1 MNLKASTQPNPLAR
15 GGPQDPVQ
23 CPLCGQP
30 NRCAMEVEKE
40 TGRKQPPC
48 WCTGVTFEPS
58 TLALIPPASRGL
70 ACICGACATQA
81 SHKTLFN
88 I

>member
-1 MNLKASTQPNPLAR
+1 MNL
-15 GGPQDPVQ
+15 QDSNRPEPAHAAQ

-40 TGRKQPPC
+40 TGQKQPPC

-58 TLALIPPASRGL
+58 LLAQIPPASRGL
-70 ACICGACATQA
+70 ACVCVNCATRPQSEIA
-81 SHKTLFN
+81 T
-88 I
+88 